1 MSKRWVDLITNGTR
15 RPQRYAISLPVQFR
29 TLDDAAWQEG
39 RSENISRSG
48 ILFRAPHPLDVDAV
62 IEMMFD
68 LPAEMGGEPG
78 AHVVCIAHIA
88 RVLPRA
94 TPEEPPLLAAR
105 IHDYRFV
112 RGAADDVEG

>member
-1 MSKRWVDLITNGTR
+1 MDLVTDGTR
-15 RPQRYAISLPVQFR
+15 RPQRFSISLPVRFR
-29 TLDDAAWQEG
+29 TFDDGAWQEG
-39 RSENISRSG
+39 RTENISRSG
-48 ILFRAPHPLDVDAV
+48 ILFRTPQRLEVNTA

-78 AHVVCIAHIA
+78 AHVVCVAHIA
-88 RVLPRA
+88 RVFPGA

-112 RGAADDVEG
+112 RGAADDAEE